1 MKKILLVALTA
12 IVVSA
17 CNKPSLFSK
26 SSETETILTEVK
38 LSVNGLCHPKGS
50 QYYDYIKHFT
60 PYNSLNQCVLDGG
73 RLPVKVSE

>member
-1 MKKILLVALTA
+1 MKKILLVSLAVV
-12 IVVSA
+12 VVSA
-17 CNKPSLFSK
+17 CDKPSMFSK
-26 SSETETILTEVK
+26 EVETTTILTEVK

-73 RLPVKVSE
+73 RLPVHAIE